1 MGIEV
6 ILMPLETLDEQ
17 IMIRIPGTLK
27 AKILEKSNQENATL
41 AGTARSLIEEGLASG
56 QKIEEF
62 KEQRNFAVRAL
73 NEVLRVNRTSRQQN
87 LKLVQICLYL
97 LENKV
102 DERLTETAKNFLK
115 DLAEVFA
122 ADVSEDDI
130 NSTRLEKIH
139 MKAEAVE
146 E

>member
-1 MGIEV
+1 MAGEV
-6 ILMPLETLDEQ
+6 LDDQ
-17 IMIRIPGTLK
+17 MTIRFPRTLK
-27 AKILEKSNQENATL
+27 ARIVEKSNQDGITL
-41 AGTARSLIEEGLASG
+41 AECARDLIEEGLSSG

-62 KEQRNFAVRAL
+62 KEQRNVAVRAL

-130 NSTRLEKIH
+130 DSTRLEKIH
-139 MKAEAVE
+139 MKAEAVKE
-146 E
+146 